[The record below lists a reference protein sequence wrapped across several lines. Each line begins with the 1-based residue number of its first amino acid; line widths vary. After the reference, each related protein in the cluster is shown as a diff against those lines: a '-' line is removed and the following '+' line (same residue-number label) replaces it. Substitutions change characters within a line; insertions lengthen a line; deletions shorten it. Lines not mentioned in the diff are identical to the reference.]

1 MGVKMQ
7 INPSTQII
15 LASQSPRRVAIL
27 KQMGIDCI
35 VMPADI
41 DESLIAGETPTDY
54 VLRLAKE
61 KALAVFNKINNNQIN
76 ASEKLN
82 TQYKNMPILAADTT
96 VALDSAIF
104 GKPENNADAV
114 QMLKKLSGT
123 QHQVHTAVAVVL
135 NQQIEL
141 ALNTTLV
148 EMMPLSDAM
157 IAAYIASNEH
167 SDKAGSYAIQGLAG
181 NWIKRI
187 DGSYTGV
194 IGLPVHETAMLL
206 NKIGLLHTL
215 S

>member
-1 MGVKMQ
+1 MQ
-7 INPSTQII
+7 INPSKQVI

-41 DESLIAGETPTDY
+41 DESQIVNETPADY

-61 KALAVFNKINNNQIN
+61 KALAILD
-76 ASEKLN
+76 KLN
-82 TQYKNMPILAADTT
+82 SQHANMPILAADTT
-96 VALDSAIF
+96 VALENTIF
-104 GKPENNADAV
+104 GKPENDADAI
-114 QMLKKLSGT
+114 QMLKQLSGT

-135 NQQIEL
+135 NQKVEV

-157 IAAYIASNEH
+157 IAAYIATNEH

-187 DGSYTGV
+187 DGSYTSV
-194 IGLPVHETAMLL
+194 MGLPVHETAMLL
-206 NKIGLLHTL
+206 NKIGF
-215 S
+215 

>member
-1 MGVKMQ
+1 MQ
-7 INPSTQII
+7 INPSKQVI

-41 DESLIAGETPTDY
+41 DESQIAHEMPADY

-61 KALAVFNKINNNQIN
+61 KALAIL
-76 ASEKLN
+76 EKLN
-82 TQYKNMPILAADTT
+82 SQHVNMLILAADTT
-96 VALDSAIF
+96 VALGNTIF
-104 GKPENNADAV
+104 GKPENDADAI
-114 QMLKKLSGT
+114 QMLKQLSGT

-135 NQQIEL
+135 NEKVEL

-157 IAAYIASNEH
+157 IVAYIATNEH

-194 IGLPVHETAMLL
+194 MGLPVYETAMLL
-206 NKIGLLHTL
+206 NKIGF
-215 S
+215 

>member
-1 MGVKMQ
+1 MKIQKV
-7 INPSTQII
+7 I

-27 KQMGIDCI
+27 KQMGIDCV

-41 DESLIAGETPTDY
+41 DESQLANESPTDY
-54 VLRLAKE
+54 VLRLAKQ
-61 KALAVFNKINNNQIN
+61 KALAIQGQLN
-76 ASEKLN
+76 AQQAEL
-82 TQYKNMPILAADTT
+82 PILAADTT
-96 VALDSAIF
+96 VALGYSIF
-104 GKPENNADAV
+104 GKPEHDADAV

-123 QHQVHTAVAVVL
+123 QHQVHTAVAAVF

-157 IAAYIASNEH
+157 IEAYIATNEH
-167 SDKAGSYAIQGLAG
+167 ADKAGSYAIQGLAG

-194 IGLPVHETAMLL
+194 MGLPVHETAILL
-206 NKIGLLHTL
+206 KKLGFWI
-215 S
+215 

>member
-1 MGVKMQ
+1 MGQLMQ
-7 INPSTQII
+7 INPSKQVI

-41 DESLIAGETPTDY
+41 DESQIVNETPADY

-61 KALAVFNKINNNQIN
+61 KALAILD
-76 ASEKLN
+76 KLN
-82 TQYKNMPILAADTT
+82 SQHANMPILAADTT
-96 VALDSAIF
+96 VALENTIF
-104 GKPENNADAV
+104 GKPENDADAI
-114 QMLKKLSGT
+114 QMLKQLSGT

-135 NQQIEL
+135 NQKVEL

-157 IAAYIASNEH
+157 IAAYIATNEH

-187 DGSYTGV
+187 DGSYSGV
-194 IGLPVHETAMLL
+194 MGLPVYETAMLL
-206 NKIGLLHTL
+206 NKIGF
-215 S
+215 

>member
-1 MGVKMQ
+1 MQ
-7 INPSTQII
+7 NNPHPQII

-41 DESLIAGETPTDY
+41 DESVRAGETPADY

-61 KALAVFNKINNNQIN
+61 KALAVFDQIN
-76 ASEKLN
+76 ILDN
-82 TQYKNMPILAADTT
+82 TYKSTPILAADTT
-96 VALDSAIF
+96 VALDSTIF
-104 GKPENNADAV
+104 GKPENDADAV
-114 QMLKKLSGT
+114 QMLKELSGT

-135 NQQIEL
+135 GQQIEL

-187 DGSYTGV
+187 NGSYTGV
-194 IGLPVHETAMLL
+194 MGLPVHETAMLL
-206 NKIGLLHTL
+206 NKIGWFNTL